1 MKTVTIKRNLF
12 TKQRKP
18 QLICQAGTVA
28 TLTDTAMN
36 GSMVIVKIEGWKDL
50 VCIPAGDV
58 K

>member
-1 MKTVTIKRNLF
+1 MKTVTIQRNLF
-12 TKQRKP
+12 TKQRTPK
-18 QLICQAGTVA
+18 LICPAGTVA
-28 TLTDTAMN
+28 TLSDTIMN